1 MGDLSSYSFEG
12 YLFVGRWNL
21 TIDEEKQKRLLEI
34 TDVTSRI
41 ESLEALQKILV
52 HIAERPTPGRVLTIY
67 WVGEGAK
74 LHLLEKM
81 TGVSL
86 KEFQNWDCLRMFSRK
101 DRECLH
107 IIKQIDNM
115 KIASLEFAFMKLKK
129 ILEKPGVTLSQ
140 RTSV

>member
-1 MGDLSSYSFEG
+1 MG
-12 YLFVGRWNL
+12 YLFVTRWNT
-21 TIDEEKQKRLLEI
+21 TIDEEKQKKLLEI

-41 ESLEALQKILV
+41 ESLEVLQKILV
-52 HIAERPTPGRVLTIY
+52 HIAERPTPGRLLTIY

-86 KEFQNWDCLRMFSRK
+86 KEFQNWNCLRRMFSQK
-101 DRECLH
+101 GRECLH

-129 ILEKPGVTLSQ
+129 DLEKPGVTLSQ
-140 RTSV
+140 GTSV